1 MATLEEWQ
9 RVWRE
14 FDLEARHREFRPVS
28 PEQLAED
35 GELNGMDLFF
45 VKWHDL
51 QLCCDV
57 MNGWAFS
64 NVNLADDTG
73 NPNSAWKIVTPS
85 FGTLAEALDFPM
97 LDGKSVRERFAE
109 CRFFVE

>member
-9 RVWRE
+9 ELWKG
-14 FDLEARHREFRPVS
+14 FDLTDRHREFRPES

-45 VKWHDL
+45 IKWNGL
-51 QLCCDV
+51 QLCCDF

-64 NVNLADDTG
+64 DVNVADDTG
-73 NPNSAWKIVTPS
+73 NPNSAWKIITPPFS
-85 FGTLAEALDFPM
+85 SLSEALDFPI
-97 LDGKSVRERFAE
+97 LDGRSLRERFGE

>member
-1 MATLEEWQ
+1 MATFEEWKKHWE
-9 RVWRE
+9 R
-14 FDLEARHREFRPVS
+14 FDLEERHREFS
-28 PEQLAED
+28 PANPSELAED
-35 GELNGMDLFF
+35 GDSNGMELFF
-45 VKWHDL
+45 VKWRGL

-73 NPNSAWKIVTPS
+73 NPNSAWKIITPA
-85 FGTLAEALDFPM
+85 FATLSEALDFPV
-97 LDGKSVRERFAE
+97 LGGKSVRERFAE